1 MNYTEIKFVLK
12 NDDVVIE
19 PTKNKIEA
27 NINMAIENIDFQKQ
41 KEKIKEKLLKEEK
54 TENSNRNGIN
64 DTKYRKHR

>member
-1 MNYTEIKFVLK
+1 MNYTEIKFVIK
-12 NDDVVIE
+12 NNDVVIE

-27 NINMAIENIDFQKQ
+27 NSNMVIEKIDFQKE

-54 TENSNRNGIN
+54 TENSNHSGIN

>member
-27 NINMAIENIDFQKQ
+27 NSNMVIEKIDFQKE
-41 KEKIKEKLLKEEK
+41 KENIKEKLLKEEK

>member
-27 NINMAIENIDFQKQ
+27 NNNMVIERIDFQKE

>member
-27 NINMAIENIDFQKQ
+27 NNNMVIEKIDFQKE